1 MRYQRLLLALC
12 TVWLFISSSYGA
24 DPTGTIAGTVLDP
37 SGAAVIGAKV
47 TVTNVATG
55 FTRDTQSA
63 VDGGYLFPLL
73 PVGTYSVAVEAAGF
87 HRSEQ
92 KGIQVKADQSSAV
105 SISLQI
111 GATSETISVTM
122 PWYFARTVYQP
133 LGNANCG
140 LGASISVSFAF
151 SSTPPLVKR

>member
-1 MRYQRLLLALC
+1 MGYQRLLLPLLAFC
-12 TVWLFISSSYGA
+12 LFIGSSFGA

-37 SGAAVIGAKV
+37 SGAAVVGAKV

-87 HRSEQ
+87 RRSEQ
-92 KGIQVKADQSSAV
+92 KGIQVKADQSSTV

-111 GATSETISVTM
+111 GAATETVSVE
-122 PWYFARTVYQP
+122 A
-133 LGNANCG
+133 NAD
-140 LGASISVSFAF
+140 
-151 SSTPPLVKR
+151 LVETR